1 MLNNIIRY
9 IRSLLAAIIFFGLL
23 LLVFPFVLIL
33 VPLSGGNLINPIVQK
48 VGSAIGHATLRTAG
62 IRLNIKAARNAFE
75 RPAVFIIN
83 HSSTLD
89 MLIII
94 ALGLPRVRFVIKH
107 EFQYNPIFLLI
118 GRLTGQV
125 FIRRQRSEEAILKLK
140 KTQNKILKNR
150 LSILMAPEGS
160 RKHEGVIGP
169 FKKGPFYMA
178 RDLEYPIVPIYLE
191 GVRELSQGSSLVTK
205 PGTVNAFIHTPI
217 DTAKWT
223 NENLNEYVEEIR
235 QMYIDWSSKTR
246 PTI

>member
-1 MLNNIIRY
+1 MPDNTIRY
-9 IRSLLAAIIFFGLL
+9 IRSLLAAIVFFGLL
-23 LLVFPFVLIL
+23 LLAFPFVLIL
-33 VPLSGGNLINPIVQK
+33 VPLSAGKLISPIVQK

-62 IRLNIKAARNAFE
+62 IRLNIKAASNAFK
-75 RPAVFIIN
+75 RAAVYIIN

-140 KTQNKILKNR
+140 KTQNKILKNE

-178 RDLEYPIVPIYLE
+178 MDLGYPIVPIYLE
-191 GVRELSQGSSLVTK
+191 GVRELSEGSSLVTK

-217 DTAKWT
+217 DTSKWS

-235 QMYIDWSSKTR
+235 QMYLDWSSKTA
-246 PTI
+246 PAN